1 MKKIKK
7 AMALSLALAMGLS
20 LVACGDKKDDGT
32 TTEAPASSE
41 TPDSEAP
48 ADSEE
53 TEGGE
58 EAASGVDAWVE
69 GALAN
74 GSKINVYSWND
85 ELGNRID
92 THFRSRY
99 PEVESLVVYNNLNIE
114 GTTDEYPAKIKAAYD
129 EGGDGTPGIVAA
141 DDSVALSFM
150 EKDWAIPVT
159 DLGLTLDMYSNAYQF
174 TVDYAT
180 NANGDLMAM
189 TWQAAGGVFA
199 YNTEIAEEVLG
210 TSDPDE
216 VQSMI
221 SNWDGF
227 LDVAAKMK
235 EKGYAMVSGADEVKY
250 PMLDQRKS
258 AWVID
263 GKLNVDPAVEEFFEL
278 SKTLYTEGYTMNA
291 AQWSTDW
298 TANMTNKTTF
308 GYFGCT
314 WFIPWSLTIEDTDAF
329 GKYRV
334 VSGPVGYHWGGSYL
348 TVTDKCENKDLAAL
362 VIYTLCCDEEAMYDL
377 FAKDTDY
384 PNNQA
389 AVKKLMDDG
398 VGALDKLGG
407 QNPLEAYDATA
418 KKVEIKIATSYD
430 SQINNI
436 MSDVSGKYN
445 SGEIASVEAAVAD
458 LKAQVSATITDITV
472 E

>member
-32 TTEAPASSE
+32 TTEAPTTSGDTTAPDATGDAS
-41 TPDSEAP
+41 
-48 ADSEE
+48 
-53 TEGGE
+53 TEGEG
-58 EAASGVDAWVE
+58 AASGVDAWVE

-74 GSKINVYSWND
+74 GETINLYSWND
-85 ELGNRID
+85 EFEKRIE

-99 PEVESLVVYNNLNIE
+99 PEVEKLVVNHNLNLE
-114 GTTDEYPAKIKAAYD
+114 GTSDEYAAKVKAAYD
-129 EGGDGTPGIVAA
+129 AGGADVPGIVLA

-150 EKDWAIPVT
+150 EKEWAIPVT
-159 DLGLTLDMYSNAYQF
+159 DLGLTKDMYSNAYQF

-189 TWQAAGGVFA
+189 TWQAPAGVLA
-199 YNTEIAEEVLG
+199 YRADIAEEVLG

-216 VQSMI
+216 VQAMVSD
-221 SNWDGF
+221 WDGF
-227 LDVAAKMK
+227 FDVAAKMK
-235 EKGYAMVSGADEVKY
+235 EKGYAMVSGYDEIKY

-258 AWVID
+258 AWVVD

-278 SKTLYTEGYTMNA
+278 AKRLYTEGYTMNA
-291 AQWSTDW
+291 TQWSTDW
-298 TANMTNKTTF
+298 TANMSNKSTF
-308 GYFGCT
+308 CFFGCT
-314 WFIPWSLTIEDTDAF
+314 WFVPWSLKIEDTEAM
-329 GKYRV
+329 GQYRV
-334 VSGPVGYHWGGSYL
+334 CSGPVGFHWGGSYM
-348 TVTDKCENKDLAAL
+348 TVTDKCANKDLAAL
-362 VIYTLCCDEEAMYDL
+362 VLYTMACDEEAMYDL

-389 AVKKLMDDG
+389 AVQKLMDDG
-398 VGALDKLGG
+398 VGALEKLGG

-430 SQINNI
+430 SQCNNI
-436 MSDVSGKYN
+436 MSDVAGKY
-445 SGEIASVEAAVAD
+445 STGEIASVEAAVAD
-458 LKAQVSATITDITV
+458 IKAQVSATITDVTV

>member
-1 MKKIKK
+1 
-7 AMALSLALAMGLS
+7 MALSLALAMGLS

-32 TTEAPASSE
+32 TTEAPSTSSAE
-41 TPDSEAP
+41 DTTAPDA
-48 ADSEE
+48 SEE
-53 TEGGE
+53 NPGDET
-58 EAASGVDAWVE
+58 SGVDAWVE
-69 GALAN
+69 GALAS
-74 GSKINVYSWND
+74 GEKINVYSWND

-129 EGGDGTPGIVAA
+129 EGGDSVPGIVAA

-150 EKDWAIPVT
+150 EKEYAIPVT
-159 DLGLTLDMYSNAYQF
+159 DLGLTLDMYSNAYQY

-180 NANGDLMAM
+180 IDGKLMAM
-189 TWQAAGGVFA
+189 TWQAPAGVFA
-199 YNTEIAEEVLG
+199 YNTDIAEEVLG

-221 SNWDGF
+221 SSWDGF

-298 TANMTNKTTF
+298 TANMSNKTTF

-314 WFIPWSLTIEDTDAF
+314 WFIPWSLTIEDTEVF
-329 GKYRV
+329 GKYHV

-348 TVTDKCENKDLAAL
+348 TVTDKCANKDLAAL

-389 AVKKLMDDG
+389 SVKKLMDDG

-418 KKVEIKIATSYD
+418 KKVSAEIATSYD
-430 SQINNI
+430 SQVNNI